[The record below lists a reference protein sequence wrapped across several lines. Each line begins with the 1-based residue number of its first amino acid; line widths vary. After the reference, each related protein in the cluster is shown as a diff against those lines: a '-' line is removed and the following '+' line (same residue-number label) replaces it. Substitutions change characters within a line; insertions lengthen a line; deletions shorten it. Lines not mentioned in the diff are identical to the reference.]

1 MKPERIPLFPLNV
14 VLFPGELMP
23 LHIFEPRYREMT
35 ARCIE
40 EKIAFGLISAQ
51 ADKIASIGCT
61 AQIERVL
68 KNYPDGRS
76 DILTVGA
83 DAFRM
88 VRLIDEKAYYEAIV
102 EYLEDEAF
110 DAATS
115 ASAEELV
122 QAARKCIEL
131 AAGEAGD
138 IKADPADARL
148 SYRLASYLPLDFATK
163 QALLES
169 RREEERR
176 SLLSAAVRELLP
188 KIERTEHL
196 RGKAAGNGHS
206 HT

>member
-1 MKPERIPLFPLNV
+1 
-14 VLFPGELMP
+14 MP
-23 LHIFEPRYREMT
+23 LHIFESRYREMT

-40 EKIAFGLISAQ
+40 EKIAFGLIPAQ
-51 ADKIASIGCT
+51 ADKIAAIGCT

-76 DILTVGA
+76 DILTAGA

-122 QAARKCIEL
+122 RAARKCFKL
-131 AAGEAGD
+131 AAGEAGEL
-138 IKADPADARL
+138 KADPADAQM
-148 SYRLASYLPLDFATK
+148 SYRLASYLPLDLATK

-169 RREEERR
+169 RRETERR
-176 SLLSAAVRELLP
+176 SILSVALQELLP